1 MLFSSSKRARN
12 STKNQQLLYR
22 FQQLQS
28 NDLIILDFF
37 ATRYKVIL
45 ILATFVSRLASSN
58 KRRNGDIDSYGY
70 DNKIS
75 FLKIC
80 LIIGTVFST
89 KGLFL
94 ASNFFIEHFW
104 VNVA

>member
-12 STKNQQLLYR
+12 STKTTTSLP
-22 FQQLQS
+22 FS
-28 NDLIILDFF
+28 AASINDLIILDFF

-58 KRRNGDIDSYGY
+58 KRRKGDIDSYGY

-75 FLKIC
+75 FFKIC

-94 ASNFFIEHFW
+94 ASNFL
-104 VNVA
+104 